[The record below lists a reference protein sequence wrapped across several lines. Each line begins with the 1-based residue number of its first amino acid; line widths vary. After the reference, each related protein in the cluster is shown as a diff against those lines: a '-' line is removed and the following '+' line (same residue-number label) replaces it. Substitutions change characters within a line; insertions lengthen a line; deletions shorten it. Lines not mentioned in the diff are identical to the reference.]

1 MPRLPG
7 CLTTRR
13 MVSDSRHCGIV
24 AAGSASGGESDGDSR
39 CGLEPPWLFPSSTVK
54 VTHLVPERKKY
65 LKKDF
70 DRLDVQRFFLH
81 AGCPFSGTTRGAVAL
96 FALPGRAFRVPLPPE
111 TQRTRGTDQSP
122 RLAETKEEA
131 RARRRAVL
139 FRRRATPSP
148 PRRACHFSLGL
159 LSHTYTQRR
168 FSRQNCIYDRPNR
181 DPPMLHKIFLLTNM
195 Y

>member
-1 MPRLPG
+1 ML
-7 CLTTRR
+7 
-13 MVSDSRHCGIV
+13 
-24 AAGSASGGESDGDSR
+24 AK
-39 CGLEPPWLFPSSTVK
+39 PPWLFPSDTTKGTRWYQSIK
-54 VTHLVPERKKY
+54 NY
-65 LKKDF
+65 LKKNSG
-70 DRLDVQRFFLH
+70 RLDVQRFFIH
-81 AGCPFSGTTRGAVAL
+81 AGCIFSGTTRGAVAL
-96 FALPGRAFRVPLPPE
+96 FALPGRAFRVALPPE

-139 FRRRATPSP
+139 FRRRARPSP

-159 LSHTYTQRR
+159 LSHTYTQRH
-168 FSRQNCIYDRPNR
+168 FSRRNCIYDRPNR